1 MPPSEAIIFVGV
13 GPCGRFSTQGYET
26 RGCIKEVHDVGA
38 VSRGVAA
45 RSAFRKSRGP

>member
-13 GPCGRFSTQGYET
+13 GPCGRSSTQSNET
-26 RGCIKEVHDVGA
+26 RGCMKEVHNFGA

-45 RSAFRKSRGP
+45 RSAFTKSRGP